1 VLFGGVIV
9 VGIVLLVVHHLHP
22 GRSTT
27 AAAVAKR
34 AAPVHFS
41 VGIARCTFTDTS
53 RQTKEYSSGVLVP
66 NRVLVTEIRY
76 PTISPAPGA
85 TETSEANPARR
96 HGPFPLVVFAHG
108 YDLTPD
114 TYKNLLDVWVKAGF
128 VVAAPL
134 FPDTNAITVD
144 GLGKIY
150 SPEADDANQ
159 PGDVAYL
166 VKTVLADANP
176 TTSNCPL
183 LHSLVK
189 PGGAAIT
196 GQSDGAVTVDA
207 LAYAAAYQV
216 PGTPIK
222 AVISLSGEKYPA
234 PSGAPT
240 PYASVNGGPP
250 LLVTQSATDTC
261 NPPQNSMALYT
272 SVVQKNRWFLDI
284 LHANHLPPYTGA
296 LAAQRPSFD
305 EVSSVTTAFL
315 KDVFSAKK
323 IPRSFLVLGNLHPGI
338 ARLTMGAAPTLPT
351 LSMVSSTCY
360 VN

>member
-1 VLFGGVIV
+1 MLFGGVIV
-9 VGIVLLVVHHLHP
+9 IAIALAVVHHLHP

-27 AAAVAKR
+27 SAAVAKR
-34 AAPVHFS
+34 SRPVHFA
-41 VGIARCTFTDTS
+41 VGIARCTFTDTT
-53 RQTKEYSSGVLVP
+53 RKTKEYSTGVLAP

-76 PTISPAPGA
+76 PTLSPAPGV
-85 TETSEANPARR
+85 TETTRANPARR
-96 HGPFPLVVFAHG
+96 HGPFGLVIFAHG

-128 VVAAPL
+128 IVAAPL
-134 FPDTNAITVD
+134 FPDTNAVTVD
-144 GLGKIY
+144 SLGKIY

-166 VKTVLADANP
+166 VKTVLADADP
-176 TTSNCPL
+176 TTSECPI
-183 LHSLVK
+183 LHNLVK

-196 GQSDGAVTVDA
+196 GQSDGAVTVSA

-216 PGTPIK
+216 PGTPIN
-222 AVISLSGEKYPA
+222 AVISLSGQKYPA
-234 PSGAPT
+234 PSGAAT

-250 LLVTQSATDTC
+250 LLVTQSASDTC
-261 NPPQNSMALYT
+261 NPPQNSLALY
-272 SVVQKNRWFLDI
+272 SSIVQKNRWFLDI

-296 LAAQRPSFD
+296 LPAQRSSFD
-305 EVSSVTTAFL
+305 VVSSVTTTFL
-315 KDVFSAKK
+315 KDVFSGKK
-323 IPRSFLVLGNLHPGI
+323 ITHSLLVLGNRRPLI
-338 ARLTMGAAPTLPT
+338 ARLTTGAVPTLPT